1 MTDTGTQPGKLRE
14 EHLPITR
21 FARLYSLGDYADVED
36 LWVICHGYGQLAAR
50 FIQDFAGMIVPGRLV
65 VAPEGLHRFYLDP
78 PPAAAANRRV
88 GATWMTR
95 EDRDTD
101 IQDYCAYLDDVVKHV
116 TQNSGARPQQIRAL
130 GFSQGAATVFRWATF
145 GESEIDQL
153 ILWAGEV
160 PPDADMPFAARRLR
174 NTRVILAHGTNDELV
189 PDLVI
194 ARGRAA
200 LDAAGIAY
208 ETRAYEGAHHLEAT
222 LLGAIASAI

>member
-1 MTDTGTQPGKLRE
+1 MTDMEGQPRKMRE

-21 FARLYSLGDYADVED
+21 FARLHSLGEYSGVQD
-36 LWVICHGYGQLAAR
+36 LWIVCHGYGQLAAR
-50 FIQDFAGMIVPGRLV
+50 FLQDFEGVAAAGRLI

-78 PPAAAANRRV
+78 PPAPAGSRRV

-116 TQNSGARPQQIRAL
+116 VTIAGARPQQIRAL

-145 GESEIDQL
+145 GETEIGQL

-160 PPDADMPFAARRLR
+160 PPDADMQFAARRLR
-174 NTRVILAHGTNDELV
+174 ATSIVLTHGTDDELI
-189 PDLVI
+189 PDAVL
-194 ARGRAA
+194 RRDRAA
-200 LDAAGIAY
+200 LDLAEIAY
-208 ETRAYEGAHHLEAT
+208 ETRAYQGAHHLDAT
-222 LLGAIASAI
+222 LLAEIAAMI